1 MISMVKNLIVI
12 PHISQI
18 GNLSTNEVYLH
29 HTAHIILTNTIRN
42 RLES

>member
-1 MISMVKNLIVI
+1 MISMVKKLIDI
-12 PHISQI
+12 PHNSQI
-18 GNLSTNEVYLH
+18 GKLTTNEVYLH